1 VADHAARVTSAP
13 DCDLT
18 KTFNSRWPARASTL
32 LVGRDKPR
40 RSATKGYPRFAS
52 YWVCGKSAMSER
64 HGTSE
69 NDNRRRLDQM
79 EDLIQSMITL
89 ILEQGKLYDRQH
101 AQTMEEI
108 RELLNLQKEQR
119 IDIMALFQL

>member
-1 VADHAARVTSAP
+1 
-13 DCDLT
+13 
-18 KTFNSRWPARASTL
+18 
-32 LVGRDKPR
+32 
-40 RSATKGYPRFAS
+40 
-52 YWVCGKSAMSER
+52 MSER

-108 RELLNLQKEQR
+108 RKLLNLQKEHP